1 MNNMSVEAYKNLQ
14 IESEVYFKLKE
25 AEKEAEINSTR
36 YSAKEVLK
44 LLKNKSGKSNN
55 V

>member
-1 MNNMSVEAYKNLQ
+1 MNNMSMEVYKNLQ
-14 IESEVYFKLKE
+14 FESELYFKLKE
-25 AEKEAEINSTR
+25 AEKESEINATC

-44 LLKNKSGKSNN
+44 LLKNKSGESKN

>member
-1 MNNMSVEAYKNLQ
+1 MKNMSMEAYKNLQ
-14 IESEVYFKLKE
+14 IESELYFKL
-25 AEKEAEINSTR
+25 KEAEINSTR

-44 LLKNKSGKSNN
+44 LLKNKSGESKN